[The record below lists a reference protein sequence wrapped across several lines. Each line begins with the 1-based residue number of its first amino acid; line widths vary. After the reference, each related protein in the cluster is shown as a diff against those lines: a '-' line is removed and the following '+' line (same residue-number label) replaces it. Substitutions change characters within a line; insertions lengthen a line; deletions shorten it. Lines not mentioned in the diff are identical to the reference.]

1 MHRYISTYMYGT
13 THEIHTIQV
22 CVSIQMMG
30 TNTVYPYK
38 SGYKHCISIQM
49 MGTNTL
55 YSYKSGYKHCISIEI
70 VDTNT
75 LYQYK
80 LHSGYKHSGWWSG
93 GRIKPVQFVIRLT
106 CYNLFILETNS
117 HCPLPRRQI

>member
-55 YSYKSGYKHCISIEI
+55 YSYKSGYKHCISIQI
-70 VDTNT
+70 WVQT
-75 LYQYK
+75 LCI
-80 LHSGYKHSGWWSG
+80 HRNCGYKYYVS
-93 GRIKPVQFVIRLT
+93 VQITFWIQTLWLVVW
-106 CYNLFILETNS
+106 
-117 HCPLPRRQI
+117 